1 MALRLEHRQVGLKL
15 VPVLAQ
21 VLVLVAPVLALA
33 VPVQAALE
41 PVLPVPVAQ
50 VQVVLIPAAP
60 VHPVTLIVNHYDLQL
75 NYLKQ
80 NPQGSYPRGFL
91 LMYIC

>member
-1 MALRLEHRQVGLKL
+1 MGLEL

-21 VLVLVAPVLALA
+21 VLAQVLVLALA
-33 VPVQAALE
+33 VPE
-41 PVLPVPVAQ
+41 PVLPVPVAP

-60 VHPVTLIVNHYDLQL
+60 VHPVTLIVNHYDSQL

>member
-1 MALRLEHRQVGLKL
+1 MGLKL

-21 VLVLVAPVLALA
+21 VLVLA
-33 VPVQAALE
+33 VPVQAVLE
-41 PVLPVPVAQ
+41 PVLP

-60 VHPVTLIVNHYDLQL
+60 VHPVTLIVNHYDSQL

>member
-1 MALRLEHRQVGLKL
+1 MALRLEHRQVGLEL

-21 VLVLVAPVLALA
+21 VLVLALA
-33 VPVQAALE
+33 VPE
-41 PVLPVPVAQ
+41 PMLPVPVAQ
-50 VQVVLIPAAP
+50 VQVVLILAAP
-60 VHPVTLIVNHYDLQL
+60 VHPVTLIVNHYDSQL

>member
-1 MALRLEHRQVGLKL
+1 MGLEL
-15 VPVLAQ
+15 VPLPAQ

-33 VPVQAALE
+33 VPVQAVPE
-41 PVLPVPVAQ
+41 PVLPVLVAL

>member
-1 MALRLEHRQVGLKL
+1 MRLKL

-33 VPVQAALE
+33 VPVQAVLE
-41 PVLPVPVAQ
+41 PVLPVPVAP
-50 VQVVLIPAAP
+50 VQVVLILAAP
-60 VHPVTLIVNHYDLQL
+60 VHPVTLIVNHYDSQL

-80 NPQGSYPRGFL
+80 NPQGSYPRGF
-91 LMYIC
+91 C